1 MASTK
6 GETVPEARVLDS
18 TMYYEDQGDGNPVVL
33 LHGNPTSSYLWR
45 NVIPELARQAR
56 CLAPDLIGMGRSGKP
71 DIGYRFADHSR
82 YLDAWFDALGVDGVT
97 LVGHDWGGA
106 LGFDWASRH
115 PGRVRGIAFMET
127 IVRPLSWDDWPAWA
141 RGMFQAFRRPGEGE
155 ELILDRNFF
164 VEQILPNAVLRTLSS
179 EELDAYRA
187 PFTERAARLPT
198 LVWPREI
205 PLDGEPADVVKRV
218 EAYDTWLESSNGV
231 PKLLLTF
238 DPGAIMTPPTIRWCE
253 DHMAA
258 LEVEHIGAGIHFV
271 QEDNGPAIGAAIA
284 TWRQQHGLARQQRR
298 PLAPAARSPRE

>member
-1 MASTK
+1 
-6 GETVPEARVLDS
+6 
-18 TMYYEDQGDGNPVVL
+18 MYYEDRGDGSPVVL

-45 NVIPELARQAR
+45 NVIPELAGQAR

-71 DIGYRFADHSR
+71 DIAYRFADHSR
-82 YLDAWFDALGVDGVT
+82 YLDAWFEALKVDGVT

-106 LGFDWASRH
+106 LAFDWACRH
-115 PGRVRGIAFMET
+115 PGRVQGIAFMET
-127 IVRPLSWDDWPAWA
+127 IVRPLTWDDWPAWA
-141 RGMFQAFRRPGEGE
+141 RDVFRAFRRPDEGE

-164 VEQILPNAVLRTLSS
+164 VEGVLPHSVKRTLSE

-187 PFTERAARLPT
+187 PFTERASRLPI

-205 PLDGEPADVVKRV
+205 PIDGTPADVVARV
-218 EAYDTWLESSNGV
+218 ETYDTWLSASAGV

-238 DPGAIMTPPTIRWCE
+238 DPGAIMTPSTIKWCQ

-284 TWRQQHGLARQQRR
+284 TWRQRHGLARQERR
-298 PLAPAARSPRE
+298 AAPGAHSARY